1 MATRHSCRA
10 LAVAVLATLAST
22 ATGVRA
28 VTDESLPDRIEE
40 IVAAEAAHDLFS
52 GVVLVAD
59 RGEII
64 WARGV
69 GEANREYHILNS
81 VATRFNISS
90 VQKCFIATLILQ
102 LNRDGLL
109 SLEDPLIK
117 FFPDCPY
124 ETADAI
130 QIRHLLN
137 HSSGLADYRD
147 TDEYRL
153 NSERFRSIDEVLPL
167 VYASLPAF
175 APGERFEYSNAGV
188 LFLKGI
194 IERVTGQRLS
204 QVLSERIFGPLGMD
218 ETVLLVGGTVL
229 ENRAT
234 GHQRAEDGETL
245 LRVTGEPSAY
255 AGGGIYTTARDL
267 LKFDQAFYGEDLLD
281 EEHKQLMFTPTG
293 PDPAAAYGWFVV
305 PYGGTTVIMHGGG
318 SGGFGTEFRRY
329 PEKGYTI
336 VVQSNWAGA
345 GFELTNAI
353 EALLLGLPY
362 EVASERTAWYR
373 KGMDLQQA
381 NQHQRA
387 VEHFERNTT
396 GADPHMPSLY
406 QAARSRIL
414 GEFQAHEAIAAL
426 DQYIRLAD
434 DETEPSVAAAY
445 WRQGLAYEQLGEI
458 PEALACFERSLQHDA
473 SFTLARE
480 ALARLEAQD

>member
-1 MATRHSCRA
+1 MGVGILAA
-10 LAVAVLATLAST
+10 LVSTVTVAGAA
-22 ATGVRA
+22 AA
-28 VTDESLPDRIEE
+28 ESLPDGIEE
-40 IVAAEAAHDLFS
+40 IVAAEVAQDLFS
-52 GVVLVAD
+52 GVVLVAE

-64 WARGV
+64 YARGV
-69 GEANREYHILNS
+69 GEANREYHIPNS
-81 VATRFNISS
+81 TATRFNISS
-90 VQKCFIATLILQ
+90 VQKCFIATVILQ
-102 LNRDGLL
+102 LSRDGLL
-109 SLEDPLIK
+109 SLEDPLSEY
-117 FFPDCPY
+117 FPDCPY

-130 QIRHLLN
+130 QIQHLLN

-147 TDEYRL
+147 TEEYRL

-167 VYASLPAF
+167 VYASPPAF
-175 APGERFEYSNAGV
+175 APGEGFEYSNAGV

-204 QVLSERIFGPLGMD
+204 RVLSERIFEPVGMD
-218 ETVLLVGGTVL
+218 ETVLFVGGTVL

-234 GHQRAEDGETL
+234 GHERAEDGQTL

-255 AGGGIYTTARDL
+255 AGGGIYTTALDL
-267 LKFDQAFYGEDLLD
+267 LKFDQAFYGDDLLD
-281 EEHKQLMFTPTG
+281 EERKELMLTPTG
-293 PDPAAAYGWFVV
+293 PDPTAAYGWFVV
-305 PYGGTTVIMHGGG
+305 SYGGTEVIMHSGG

-336 VVQSNWAGA
+336 IVQSNWAGA

-362 EVASERTAWYR
+362 ELASERVAWYR
-373 KGMDLQQA
+373 KGMDLQRA
-381 NQHQRA
+381 NQHERA

-396 GADPHMPSLY
+396 GVDPHMPSLY

-414 GEFQAHEAIAAL
+414 GEFEAHEAIAAL
-426 DQYIRLAD
+426 DRYIRLAD

-458 PEALACFERSLQHDA
+458 TEAVACFQQSLEHDA
-473 SFTLARE
+473 TFTLARE
-480 ALARLEAQD
+480 ALARLQAHD